1 MCARKIFLHAR
12 KKLFCKNIC
21 EKILWKSR
29 VFQESQKRKKERG
42 KIAPRFYAVQTE
54 QKYLFLSVFEIL
66 KFWNRGKNFWFSCFF
81 IFKNIFKMQKWCK
94 SLIGLL
100 ACWKKVRFC
109 ARVLKRMCT
118 QCFFVKIEK
127 WAIPASEPFEVK
139 INYFKLFL
147 AFLKNG
153 ALF

>member
-1 MCARKIFLHAR
+1 MREKYFCTLEKIIFEKIFA
-12 KKLFCKNIC
+12 KNIS
-21 EKILWKSR
+21 ENHVFFKNLRNAKKSAGKSLPASTPFKQSRNIYFWAFLRFWNFEIAGKIFDFR
-29 VFQESQKRKKERG
+29 VFS
-42 KIAPRFYAVQTE
+42 
-54 QKYLFLSVFEIL
+54 FL
-66 KFWNRGKNFWFSCFF
+66 
-81 IFKNIFKMQKWCK
+81 KNIFKMQKWCK

>member
-12 KKLFCKNIC
+12 KNYFWKNIC
-21 EKILWKSR
+21 EKYLWKSR

-81 IFKNIFKMQKWCK
+81 IFKNIFQNAKVMQKFDRVI
-94 SLIGLL
+94 S
-100 ACWKKVRFC
+100 
-109 ARVLKRMCT
+109 VLKKSAFLCT
-118 QCFFVKIEK
+118 RSEAHVHAVFFCENWEISDPRF
-127 WAIPASEPFEVK
+127 WAVWSK
-139 INYFKLFL
+139 NKLF
-147 AFLKNG
+147 
-153 ALF
+153 